1 MSAYNAAA
9 KHIKGNAPKKHAPI
23 LAALLGLLALLA
35 VLAWQAPALAS
46 GVKDAA
52 QTGEQTA
59 DEHSAAKSA
68 RNGAGGAQA
77 LQDAEGAQAK
87 VQADGKDPAST
98 GDKGASGKDAPE
110 KDASGKDAPEKDAS
124 GKDAPG
130 KDGAAAQ
137 EESPKD
143 KGASSAGKAQED
155 GAKDRSA
162 SGGKPGRKAPGS
174 GKDGKNGKDG
184 KKDKPGKKDSK
195 GDKGDEG
202 PTAGE
207 GYSKKH
213 LWPPVGAL
221 ITSPYGAIRST
232 YRVFGAAG
240 VRRHGGVD
248 LRAHLGWPVTA
259 LRDGTVLQ
267 AGPRG
272 AAGIAVDL
280 KMKDGR
286 RALYFHLSKVLVKPG
301 ETVSRG
307 QHLGLVGCTGRS
319 TGAHLHF
326 AMKNEAGA
334 TIDPTP
340 HIQGLWELFDPPA
353 SDLRGTIQPQS
364 CDGHRH
370 PGGYPWAGRNY
381 REGWRGKPWRGRRYG
396 PLLDGSYFDLGNS
409 IFGRHAHPAIRGNRR
424 LRGTQQ
430 YLRMR
435 IALQDSS
442 HYHIQDPIPS
452 WESQHR

>member
-1 MSAYNAAA
+1 MSAYKVVA
-9 KHIKGNAPKKHAPI
+9 KHIKGIVPATVPARGVSS
-23 LAALLGLLALLA
+23 LAVLLGVLALLA
-35 VLAWQAPALAS
+35 MLAWQSPALAS
-46 GVKDAA
+46 GAKD
-52 QTGEQTA
+52 
-59 DEHSAAKSA
+59 
-68 RNGAGGAQA
+68 GAQA
-77 LQDAEGAQAK
+77 GLQASDGKNPAKSTPSGAAGAEGAKPLPDAK
-87 VQADGKDPAST
+87 DAQTSAKADGKDRKDASDPAGGEAREGAKQETPS
-98 GDKGASGKDAPE
+98 KEASGKETPGKADAGQAGEAPKE
-110 KDASGKDAPEKDAS
+110 QAGAGGGNKDGSSGKGDGDKPSK
-124 GKDAPG
+124 
-130 KDGAAAQ
+130 KDGG
-137 EESPKD
+137 D
-143 KGASSAGKAQED
+143 KPDK
-155 GAKDRSA
+155 
-162 SGGKPGRKAPGS
+162 
-174 GKDGKNGKDG
+174 KDGKGS
-184 KKDKPGKKDSK
+184 KPGTKDRK
-195 GDKGDEG
+195 DAKENEG
-202 PTAGE
+202 GTAGD
-207 GYSKKH
+207 GYSKKQ

-221 ITSPYGAIRST
+221 ITSPYGAIRGT
-232 YRVFGAAG
+232 YRVFGSSG

-248 LRAHLGWPVTA
+248 FRAHLGWPVTA

-307 QHLGLVGCTGRS
+307 QHLGLVGCTGRT

-326 AMKNEAGA
+326 AMKDERGA

-353 SDLRGTIQPQS
+353 SDLQGTIQPQS

-381 REGWRGKPWRGRRYG
+381 RSGWRGKPWRGRHYG
-396 PLLDGSYFDLGNS
+396 PLLDGSYFYLGNS
-409 IFGRHAHPAIRGNRR
+409 IFGRHAPPAIRGNRR
-424 LRGTQQ
+424 LRGNQQ

-435 IALQDSS
+435 RALQDSS

-452 WESQHR
+452 WESQHRKP

>member
-1 MSAYNAAA
+1 MRPENRDARIREGILSAYNAAA

-35 VLAWQAPALAS
+35 WQAPAFADDA
-46 GVKDAA
+46 KDAPQA
-52 QTGEQTA
+52 GIQAA
-59 DEHSAAKSA
+59 DEQPAAKSA
-68 RNGAGGAQA
+68 QNEAGAQDKAQADGSYPAKTAGKDASSKNGAGE
-77 LQDAEGAQAK
+77 DA
-87 VQADGKDPAST
+87 P
-98 GDKGASGKDAPE
+98 GKDASGN
-110 KDASGKDAPEKDAS
+110 DASGKDGGAATEPPKD
-124 GKDAPG
+124 KDGSSSDTAQ
-130 KDGAAAQ
+130 KDGAK
-137 EESPKD
+137 ETS
-143 KGASSAGKAQED
+143 D
-155 GAKDRSA
+155 GS
-162 SGGKPGRKAPGS
+162 GKPGGKDS
-174 GKDGKNGKDG
+174 GDGKDSKDGKDRKDG
-184 KKDKPGKKDSK
+184 KKDKSGKKDRK
-195 GDKGDEG
+195 DGKGDEG

-221 ITSPYGAIRST
+221 ITSPYGAIRGT

-259 LRDGTVLQ
+259 LRDGTVVQ

-272 AAGIAVDL
+272 PAGIAVDL

-286 RALYFHLSKVLVKPG
+286 HALYFHLSKVLVKPG

-307 QHLGLVGCTGRS
+307 QHLGLVGCTGRT

-364 CDGHRH
+364 CDGHRY

-381 REGWRGKPWRGRRYG
+381 RGGWRGKPWRGRHYG
-396 PLLDGSYFDLGNS
+396 PLLDRNYFDLGNS
-409 IFGRHAHPAIRGNRR
+409 IFGRHVPPAIRGNKR

-435 IALQDSS
+435 RALQDSS
-442 HYHIQDPIPS
+442 HYRIQDPIPS
-452 WESQHR
+452 WESQHK

>member
-1 MSAYNAAA
+1 MSDYNAAA
-9 KHIKGNAPKKHAPI
+9 EHIKGHAPKKRVPG
-23 LAALLGLLALLA
+23 LAALLALLALLA

-46 GVKDAA
+46 GGKDAPQA
-52 QTGEQTA
+52 GVQAA
-59 DEHSAAKSA
+59 DEQSTAQSAQD
-68 RNGAGGAQA
+68 GAGA
-77 LQDAEGAQAK
+77 AQAK
-87 VQADGKDPAST
+87 AQADGKDPAAT
-98 GDKGASGKDAPE
+98 SGKDDSGR
-110 KDASGKDAPEKDAS
+110 DAS
-124 GKDAPG
+124 G
-130 KDGAAAQ
+130 KDGAAAA
-137 EESPKD
+137 EPPKD
-143 KGASSAGKAQED
+143 KDGDSSDTAQKD
-155 GAKDRSA
+155 GAKDASA
-162 SGGKPGRKAPGS
+162 GTGKPGRKDAGDGKDS
-174 GKDGKNGKDG
+174 KDGKDRKDG
-184 KKDKPGKKDSK
+184 KKDKSGKKDRK
-195 GDKGDEG
+195 DGKGDEG

-221 ITSPYGAIRST
+221 ITSPYGAIRGT

-272 AAGIAVDL
+272 PAGIAVDL

-286 RALYFHLSKVLVKPG
+286 HALYFHLSKVLVKPG

-307 QHLGLVGCTGRS
+307 QHLGLVGCTGRT

-364 CDGHRH
+364 CDGHRY

-381 REGWRGKPWRGRRYG
+381 RGGWRGKPWRGRHYG
-396 PLLDGSYFDLGNS
+396 PLLDGNYFNLGNS
-409 IFGRHAHPAIRGNRR
+409 IFGRHAPPAIRGNRR

-435 IALQDSS
+435 RALQGSS
-442 HYHIQDPIPS
+442 HYRIQDPIPS
-452 WESQHR
+452 WESQHK

>member
-1 MSAYNAAA
+1 MAEGAQGA
-9 KHIKGNAPKKHAPI
+9 KPLQEANGAPK
-23 LAALLGLLALLA
+23 AAG
-35 VLAWQAPALAS
+35 
-46 GVKDAA
+46 
-52 QTGEQTA
+52 
-59 DEHSAAKSA
+59 
-68 RNGAGGAQA
+68 GGAQA
-77 LQDAEGAQAK
+77 GE
-87 VQADGKDPAST
+87 DGKASA
-98 GDKGASGKDAPE
+98 GAEDRNSPKQDASGKDASE
-110 KDASGKDAPEKDAS
+110 KDASGKAEA
-124 GKDAPG
+124 G
-130 KDGAAAQ
+130 GA
-137 EESPKD
+137 
-143 KGASSAGKAQED
+143 
-155 GAKDRSA
+155 
-162 SGGKPGRKAPGS
+162 
-174 GKDGKNGKDG
+174 GKDGKEASAGEDKPGKDRKDG
-184 KKDKPGKKDSK
+184 KKDKPGRKDGK
-195 GDKGDEG
+195 GGRDDES
-202 PTAGE
+202 PAAGE
-207 GYSKKH
+207 GYAKKH

-221 ITSPYGAIRST
+221 ITSPYGAIRGT

-272 AAGIAVDL
+272 PAGIAVDL

-286 RALYFHLSKVLVKPG
+286 HALYFHLSKVLVKPG

-307 QHLGLVGCTGRS
+307 QHLGLVGCTGRT

-340 HIQGLWELFDPPA
+340 HIQGLWELFDPPT

-364 CDGHRH
+364 CDGHRY

-381 REGWRGKPWRGRRYG
+381 RGGWRGKPWRGRHYG
-396 PLLDGSYFDLGNS
+396 PLLDGNYFNLGNS
-409 IFGRHAHPAIRGNRR
+409 IFGRHAPPAIRGNRR

-435 IALQDSS
+435 RALQGSS
-442 HYHIQDPIPS
+442 HYRIQDPIPS
-452 WESQHR
+452 WESQHK